1 MMFFES
7 VAAAKA
13 DFERRGSERYPIER
27 EVRYRIVGKKASDE
41 AGSGTTVN
49 ISSSGVLFTTEKM
62 LIPGKRI
69 EMAISWPAQLN
80 DKCALKLIA
89 RGRIVR
95 YEKGLAAISIQQYE
109 FRTMGAGGL
118 TI

>member
-7 VAAAKA
+7 VAEAKA

-27 EVRYRIVGKKASDE
+27 EVRYRIIGKKAADE
-41 AGSGTTVN
+41 SGAGTTVN
-49 ISSSGVLFTTEKM
+49 ISSGGVLFTTDK
-62 LIPGKRI
+62 LLLPGKRI

-80 DKCALKLIA
+80 DKCPLKLVA
-89 RGRIVR
+89 QGRIVR
-95 YEKGLAAISIQQYE
+95 YEQGLAAISIQKYE
-109 FRTMGAGGL
+109 FRTMGAAGL